1 MICPY
6 QGHLQTKVLFTTA
19 ININLENVYFSLMH
33 LEKIQVLE
41 GHDGRVWHCAWNPK
55 GTLLATCGEDTHIRL
70 WGKEISSTGDTDK
83 WVCQTILTEAH
94 TRTVRSIAW
103 SACGTYL
110 ASASFDGT
118 VAIWDKKSGQFECTA
133 TLEGINLVPYS
144 YPFLEFLRPPL

>member
-1 MICPY
+1 
-6 QGHLQTKVLFTTA
+6 
-19 ININLENVYFSLMH
+19 MH
-33 LEKIQVLE
+33 LKEIHTLE

-55 GTLLATCGEDTHIRL
+55 GTILATCGEDTNIRL
-70 WGKEISSTGDTDK
+70 WGKEISSIEDECEK

-118 VAIWDKKSGQFECTA
+118 VAIWDKKGGQFECTA
-133 TLEGINLVPYS
+133 TLEGKVNNCLLYTS
-144 YPFLEFLRPPL
+144 DAADE